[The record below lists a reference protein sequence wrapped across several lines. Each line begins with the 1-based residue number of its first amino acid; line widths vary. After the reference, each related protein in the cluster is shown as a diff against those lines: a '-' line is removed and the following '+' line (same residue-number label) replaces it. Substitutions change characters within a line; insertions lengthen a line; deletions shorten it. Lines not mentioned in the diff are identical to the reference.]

1 MFHNRQ
7 KRQFVAFLC
16 QATPKDE
23 LTFLLSSPTMSY
35 NLYDRRASMIQTFDS
50 NQARARWRDL
60 LDAAQTNETDVVI
73 TRYNKPVVAMLAYED
88 YVAIR
93 EELQRQRARRAAR
106 RRREAESLPP

>member
-1 MFHNRQ
+1 
-7 KRQFVAFLC
+7 
-16 QATPKDE
+16 
-23 LTFLLSSPTMSY
+23 
-35 NLYDRRASMIQTFDS
+35 MIQTFDS

-60 LDAAQTNETDVVI
+60 LDAAQTLETDVVI

-106 RRREAESLPP
+106 RQEAAMPSSLLAAEQALTQEWDSLDETEA

>member
-1 MFHNRQ
+1 
-7 KRQFVAFLC
+7 
-16 QATPKDE
+16 
-23 LTFLLSSPTMSY
+23 
-35 NLYDRRASMIQTFDS
+35 MIQTFDS

-60 LDAAQTNETDVVI
+60 LDAAQTLETDVVI

-106 RRREAESLPP
+106 RRREAESLNTVLASDQGLNQEWNCQDENEAWQDL